1 MRLRTESN
9 MDKEG
14 KWWCVFKQMQVHSL
28 ANGTVA
34 FIEGRVTF
42 RLVQVADASL
52 LSAGVGRV
60 GCFP

>member
-1 MRLRTESN
+1 M
-9 MDKEG
+9 
-14 KWWCVFKQMQVHSL
+14 FKQMQVHSL

-42 RLVQVADASL
+42 GLVQVADASL

-60 GCFP
+60 GRFP